1 MTSHNPEI
9 HATDMPTDQQRIAE
23 LERQLDRLLKENLRL
38 QERMEWLSVFFERAP
53 VGFILESKGGWV
65 IESNTATQQILGYSA
80 EELRGMAF
88 TEFSHPEDLGNELE
102 MFEKLLTGEHRSYT
116 NKKRYIRKDGTV
128 IHGQVHVSFLHEPG
142 GVSQPVVI
150 GIIEPIENPE

>member
-1 MTSHNPEI
+1 MHNPHQLDTNPIEQ
-9 HATDMPTDQQRIAE
+9 HKVAE
-23 LERQLDRLLKENLRL
+23 LEKQLDRLLKENLRL

-65 IESNTATQQILGYSA
+65 IESNAKTQQILGYSA

-88 TEFSHPEDLGNELE
+88 TEFSHPDDLGNELE
-102 MFEKLLTGEHRSYT
+102 LFEKLVTGEYRSYS

-128 IHGQVHVSFLHEPG
+128 IHGHVHVSFLQEPRS
-142 GVSQPVVI
+142 VLQPVVI
-150 GIIEPIENPE
+150 GIIEQIEDTE